1 MAKSDKEVVWDI
13 LRAQGI
19 SAEPTPEA
27 IKVFANARAHS
38 YLEGVRDTNAD
49 NDFSPEIFD

>member
-1 MAKSDKEVVWDI
+1 MAKSDKETVRDI

-27 IKVFANARAHS
+27 VKIFADARAYS
-38 YLEGVRDTNAD
+38 YLDGVRDTNAD
-49 NDFSPEIFD
+49 NNFSPEIFD